1 MELADFIDMHCHILP
16 GLDDGPQKP
25 SQCLALVRCYAAAG
39 IKKLVATPHFL
50 PGTIWTARPRRILD
64 LIDRLQKALL
74 RNGFELEI
82 FSGMEI
88 SIHKNMGKRLTRGD
102 YLPLG
107 TSNAYLL
114 EPPFE
119 ISALNPLE
127 PLAEFMEQGKKVI
140 LAHPERCEYFQRY
153 SELLRR
159 AHGDGV
165 AVQLNCGSLLGRFGP
180 EAEKLARQL
189 LEWEAVDYLAS
200 DAHSAGRRRPPD
212 LVEWQELQKLMS
224 PETLRRIAADNPGK
238 LLA

>member
-16 GLDDGPQKP
+16 GLDDGPKKP
-25 SQCLALVRCYAAAG
+25 SQCLALVRCYAAVG
-39 IKKLVATPHFL
+39 IKKLVATPHFI

-64 LIDRLQKALL
+64 LINRLQQALR

-82 FSGMEI
+82 FPGMEI
-88 SIHKNMGKRLTRGD
+88 SIQKNMGARLAQGA

-107 TSNAYLL
+107 ASDAYLL

-119 ISALNPLE
+119 ISGLNPLE

-140 LAHPERCEYFQRY
+140 LAHPERCEYFQQHPQI
-153 SELLRR
+153 LKQAQRR
-159 AHGDGV
+159 GIAI
-165 AVQLNCGSLLGRFGP
+165 QLNYGSLLGHFGP
-180 EAEKLARQL
+180 AAEKLARRL
-189 LEWEAVDYLAS
+189 LEWDAVDYLAS

-212 LVEWQELQKLMS
+212 QADWQELKKLMA
-224 PETLRRIAADNPGK
+224 PEILRRIAADNPGK